1 MPRVR
6 RMWIWARLSAIGGT
20 AVLRAVDVADLPRLG
35 VKLGGVRRWR
45 RPGIGRAASICLV
58 AAARKSPR
66 VQAAGAVTRGRE
78 RRMVIRGVA
87 NRAGGQ
93 GERADLVSSLGI
105 PCWASCWASGWA
117 WRWASGPCWAGA
129 ASKVDA
135 VRFGRFLDGLGWP
148 RRIGRWVCRGGL
160 HLLRCLCGLVC
171 DGRGLSSQWQRG
183 SSKASRQRVRR
194 DLQRLGV
201 GDLACQGLA
210 GWVAILIPMRVRVI
224 YAWHDCVVGGPLGAG
239 GDVVLCWRGVGAS
252 ALRLV
257 AKGASQRAGGDRC
270 QVTRALRTWATSGRA
285 RGQSSRRGAAFAR
298 RASSAIL
305 LFFPPHFPHLAKPRE
320 LWGPPAAGQGS
331 IVRPVVC
338 LVGGGAAA
346 TVRVR
351 EPGQPA
357 STTMPSARPRR
368 LDKRQPTVSTAMPS
382 ARPSGASEVRRRLR
396 PRRRPWP
403 PSVRRSAPLPP
414 APGAPS
420 PGPRSPLVAG
430 AGCPAAA
437 ATVIDTGYWRV
448 RMVGGE
454 GRMRAGM
461 DSTISRMAA
470 RRMLVGSRV
479 RAVTR
484 KVARSARERVLGWS
498 RSIQQLLPRRCSAV
512 DRCQACAAMPR
523 SSSWTLRSREST
535 TACASLLQ
543 GRIDRVKPGPVMK

>member
-6 RMWIWARLSAIGGT
+6 RMWIWARLSAIGG
-20 AVLRAVDVADLPRLG
+20 AVVLRAVDVTDLPRLE

-45 RPGIGRAASICLV
+45 RPGIGRAASIYLV

-66 VQAAGAVTRGRE
+66 VQAVGAVTRGRE
-78 RRMVIRGVA
+78 WRMVIRGVA

-148 RRIGRWVCRGGL
+148 RGIGRWVCRGGL
-160 HLLRCLCGLVC
+160 HLLRCLRGPVR

-183 SSKASRQRVRR
+183 SSKASQQRVRR

-285 RGQSSRRGAAFAR
+285 RGQSSRRGGSFCT
-298 RASSAIL
+298 SGL
-305 LFFPPHFPHLAKPRE
+305 LCHPSFLSTTLSPFGK
-320 LWGPPAAGQGS
+320 AAGTVGATSGGPRVHRAAGGLPRRRRRRCNRTGTGAGPAS
-331 IVRPVVC
+331 IDDNAIGAATEVGQAPAYGVDGHAIRAAVRGV
-338 LVGGGAAA
+338 GGAAA
-346 TVRVR
+346 LA
-351 EPGQPA
+351 PA
-357 STTMPSARPRR
+357 STASAA
-368 LDKRQPTVSTAMPS
+368 LS
-382 ARPSGASEVRRRLR
+382 AAIGASAASAWCTA
-396 PRRRPWP
+396 PRA
-403 PSVRRSAPLPP
+403 SIS
-414 APGAPS
+414 
-420 PGPRSPLVAG
+420 
-430 AGCPAAA
+430 
-437 ATVIDTGYWRV
+437 
-448 RMVGGE
+448 VGGRSRLP
-454 GRMRAGM
+454 GR
-461 DSTISRMAA
+461 DSDRD
-470 RRMLVGSRV
+470 RH
-479 RAVTR
+479 
-484 KVARSARERVLGWS
+484 RVLEGADG
-498 RSIQQLLPRRCSAV
+498 RR
-512 DRCQACAAMPR
+512 
-523 SSSWTLRSREST
+523 
-535 TACASLLQ
+535 
-543 GRIDRVKPGPVMK
+543 